1 MFSYNEIKY
10 DDLINQNSDLIYL
23 FRTIKGLSLNRIIY
37 SQINDPKSDVIMM
50 IDIHL
55 YASVELRYKYSIT
68 KSGNVISNSSQYKE
82 LTQVI
87 EKWVNIC
94 VPKKKVYDAGVF
106 YTLPVSRINSI

>member
-1 MFSYNEIKY
+1 MFSYNETTY
-10 DDLINQNSDLIYL
+10 DDLINQNSELIYL
-23 FRTIKGLSLNRIIY
+23 FRAIKGLNLNRINY
-37 SQINDPKSDVIMM
+37 SQINDPKSDIIMT

-68 KSGNVISNSSQYKE
+68 KSGNVISNSAQYKE
-82 LTQVI
+82 LTKVI

-94 VPKKKVYDAGVF
+94 VPKKRVYDAGVL